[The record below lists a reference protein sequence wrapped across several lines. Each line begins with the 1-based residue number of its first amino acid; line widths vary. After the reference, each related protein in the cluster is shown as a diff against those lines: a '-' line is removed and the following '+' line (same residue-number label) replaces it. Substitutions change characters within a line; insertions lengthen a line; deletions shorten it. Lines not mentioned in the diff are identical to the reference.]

1 MLRGQESLPGKARR
15 ASARTNRSRRPVPDP
30 RRISKTR
37 NRDGISSV
45 RRSKTPNQGVCRTQV
60 RPRDGAPESDR
71 LHVLFYVPHSSAPK
85 NSGKRPGR
93 QRKSKLFATWCAIV
107 FDCIS
112 MTGAKRRKSREA
124 PGGAPRG
131 TGAGGTPQA
140 WQYLP
145 ASSVRRIVGG
155 TSAANCSREAAR
167 YTNERAR
174 FRRWLE
180 SRRGATHRAP
190 LRRGTSP
197 GSLYSPLGWQ
207 RMWRP
212 LRLLS
217 RARLFQRGGVRS
229 RSRARW
235 RAGDAAFPSSLP

>member
-1 MLRGQESLPGKARR
+1 MLRGQEYLLGDARR
-15 ASARTNRSRRPVPDP
+15 VHAHTNRSGRPALATGESPDEMGPLPCDVRKP
-30 RRISKTR
+30 RTKEPV
-37 NRDGISSV
+37 GL
-45 RRSKTPNQGVCRTQV
+45 P
-60 RPRDGAPESDR
+60 

-112 MTGAKRRKSREA
+112 MTGAKRRKSGE
-124 PGGAPRG
+124 APRG

-174 FRRWLE
+174 FRRSLE

-190 LRRGTSP
+190 LRRGTAP

-217 RARLFQRGGVRS
+217 RARLFHRGGVRS

-235 RAGDAAFPSSLP
+235 RAGDSAFPSSLP